1 MSIVFPGG
9 GYFIYFLGSY
19 YILMLPKFIIFFKS
33 QLFDLQS
40 FIRKEK
46 FVQSSS

>member
-1 MSIVFPGG
+1 MSIVFSNGG
-9 GYFIYFLGSY
+9 WFIYFPPSY
-19 YILMLPKFIIFFKS
+19 YILMFPKFIIFFKS